1 MDILA
6 TRIFAFVVTNPEDDD
21 ETEYGER
28 RHDVVMKYRRA
39 VKNKNMFAFSSHRI
53 GPFKE

>member
-39 VKNKNMFAFSSHRI
+39 VKKKYIRVFITPNWSF
-53 GPFKE
+53 